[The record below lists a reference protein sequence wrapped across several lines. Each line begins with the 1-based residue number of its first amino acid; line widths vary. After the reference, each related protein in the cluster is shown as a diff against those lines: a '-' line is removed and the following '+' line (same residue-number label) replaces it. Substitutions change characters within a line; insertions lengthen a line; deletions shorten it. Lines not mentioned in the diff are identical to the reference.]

1 MVLLNSS
8 IQESTV
14 VQNETTR
21 EFFEEGESS
30 HIEQQSAVLE
40 DRIMPEAD
48 FHQAR
53 KNEMAPL
60 DD

>member
-1 MVLLNSS
+1 M
-8 IQESTV
+8 

-21 EFFEEGESS
+21 EFFDEGESS
-30 HIEQQSAVLE
+30 QIEQQSALLE

-53 KNEMAPL
+53 KETQMNKNDLAPP

>member
-1 MVLLNSS
+1 M
-8 IQESTV
+8 

-30 HIEQQSAVLE
+30 HIEQQSAILE

-48 FHQAR
+48 L
-53 KNEMAPL
+53 KNKNDLAPP

>member
-30 HIEQQSAVLE
+30 SNIEQQSAVLE

-48 FHQAR
+48 FH
-53 KNEMAPL
+53 
-60 DD
+60 

>member
-21 EFFEEGESS
+21 EYFEEGESS
-30 HIEQQSAVLE
+30 HIEQQSAILE

-48 FHQAR
+48 FH
-53 KNEMAPL
+53 
-60 DD
+60 